1 LREEL
6 SLIPFNDCVDS
17 LGHEKSTR
25 QRTKENGEEMDQI
38 HVQQHDFMQPQ
49 LGSGIEDDST

>member
-1 LREEL
+1 MKPSPQL

-38 HVQQHDFMQPQ
+38 HAQ
-49 LGSGIEDDST
+49 